1 MAISSEVVSF
11 FIFCHVIRFE
21 RTATKKGAEIISER
35 DVVTWNGHHKVDRAV
50 HDGLVKLLKS
60 IVAAA
65 IRSKPVGRVYKVLLK
80 DRFKNLLNCHPDNIV
95 LDSWESKRYFL
106 AIWLWDVDSARP
118 VEACTALL

>member
-1 MAISSEVVSF
+1 LAISSEVVSF

-35 DVVTWNGHHKVDRAV
+35 DVVTWR
-50 HDGLVKLLKS
+50 
-60 IVAAA
+60 
-65 IRSKPVGRVYKVLLK
+65 RVYKVLLK

-106 AIWLWDVDSARP
+106 AIWLWDVGSARP